1 MATRTRKLV
10 AASSTYL
17 DPLHCDST
25 INYKVIEGSRDPYG
39 MMQLADCED
48 KITWYFYK
56 KSGLAKIKRAI
67 AALQDLEATLE
78 LTFAKPK
85 PVRKKVTKK
94 VK

>member
-10 AASSTYL
+10 TAASTYL

-25 INYKVIEGSRDPYG
+25 INYKVIEGSREPYG

-48 KITWYFYK
+48 KITWYFYR
-56 KSGLAKIKRAI
+56 KSGLLKIRRAI
-67 AALQDLEATLE
+67 TALEELEKALEATY
-78 LTFAKPK
+78 AKPK